1 MTNSKK
7 GEHIIKEISKSNNC
21 EKIDFEK
28 ATKGFLAMYQSVKT
42 NEKRDNF
49 LMI

>member
-21 EKIDFEK
+21 EKIDFGKKQQK
-28 ATKGFLAMYQSVKT
+28 AF
-42 NEKRDNF
+42 
-49 LMI
+49 